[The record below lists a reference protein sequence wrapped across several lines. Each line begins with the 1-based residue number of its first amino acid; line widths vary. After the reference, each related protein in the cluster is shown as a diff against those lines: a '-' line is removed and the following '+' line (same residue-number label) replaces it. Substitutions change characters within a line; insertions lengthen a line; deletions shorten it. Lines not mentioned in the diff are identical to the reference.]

1 MAVGAHHQH
10 VDAVAPDA
18 LLHRRHRWVAGVDEV
33 GRGAL
38 AGPVTAAAVIL
49 APGDSF
55 EGLADSKT
63 ITAARR
69 RRLNGQIRKR
79 AVAWAVV
86 HVAADEVDRIN
97 VLEASRRA
105 MTEAV
110 GRLRPI
116 PECVVTDAMSLPGLV
131 MPVVAEARADGRY
144 RCVAAAA
151 ILAKVARDRLME
163 QLAVFFPAYGWERN
177 RGYGVAEHLG
187 ALARFGAS
195 PLHRRSFAPVACV
208 SISAGSERTRWPS

>member
-1 MAVGAHHQH
+1 MSAGVPTGEL
-10 VDAVAPDA
+10 DA

-49 APGDSF
+49 EPGDCF
-55 EGLADSKT
+55 EGLADSKV
-63 ITAARR
+63 ITAGRR
-69 RRLNGQIRKR
+69 RRLSAQIRER
-79 AVAWAVV
+79 AAAWAVV

-97 VLEASRRA
+97 VLEASRQA

-110 GRLRPI
+110 GRLRPT
-116 PECVVTDAMSLPGLV
+116 PECVVTDAMSLPNLA
-131 MPVVAEARADGRY
+131 MPVLAEPRADGRY

-163 QLAVFFPAYGWERN
+163 RLAEFYPVYGWDRN
-177 RGYGVAEHLG
+177 RGYGVAEHLA

-195 PLHRRSFAPVACV
+195 PLHRRSFAPVACA
-208 SISAGSERTRWPS
+208 SITAGSERTRWPS